1 MNEGALF
8 VIGIIIFAI
17 TVAGAVMAGG
27 VAFTKAAIEQ
37 ETPPQPE
44 LGERRPALSIPS
56 QFSDLLPG
64 KHRPDAAPDRRL
76 RRVSPERTL
85 PRSADFPVPASEIP

>member
-37 ETPPQPE
+37 ESPRQPE
-44 LGERRPALSIPS
+44 ADAGQAAL
-56 QFSDLLPG
+56 
-64 KHRPDAAPDRRL
+64 
-76 RRVSPERTL
+76 RT
-85 PRSADFPVPASEIP
+85 S